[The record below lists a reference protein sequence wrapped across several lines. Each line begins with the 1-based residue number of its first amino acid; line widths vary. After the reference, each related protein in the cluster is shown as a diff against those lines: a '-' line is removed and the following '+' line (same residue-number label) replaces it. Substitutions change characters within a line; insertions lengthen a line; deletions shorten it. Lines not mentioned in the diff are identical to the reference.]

1 MNAFMTR
8 EFTTKVTITMLALL
22 MAGASALA
30 DRYEINSM
38 QTSSQY
44 ATVNNAWTYNTPCVE
59 VALRV
64 TEDIGTNTP
73 ILKAYFFNKAREMV
87 LESSRPS
94 QVSFGDGQSVS
105 TPATYRPG
113 KKSTIYFAVHP
124 NVQRGKNKW
133 KYCVVVFGDKES
145 VAAAVYPKDDIK
157 LFKFK
162 ESDMVGKKPAAK

>member
-1 MNAFMTR
+1 M
-8 EFTTKVTITMLALL
+8 KVPIAALVLL
-22 MAGASALA
+22 MAVASVAA
-30 DRYEINSM
+30 DRYEISSIH
-38 QTSSQY
+38 TSSQY
-44 ATVNNAWTYNTPCVE
+44 ATVNNAWQYNTPCVE

-64 TEDIGTNTP
+64 MEEIGTTTP
-73 ILKAYFFNKAREMV
+73 ILKAYFFNKERELV

-133 KYCVVVFGDKES
+133 KYCVVVFGDKET
-145 VAAAVYPKDDIK
+145 AAASVYPKDDIK

-162 ESDMVGKKPAAK
+162 ESDLVGKKPAAK